1 MTSITTAAGKTQRII
16 IIGGGFAGFWAA
28 AAAARRLDALKT
40 PPAAVHIMLINR
52 DPWHSIRVRN
62 YEADLRDTRIP
73 LADILD
79 PIGVEL
85 ALGEVVAIDTGR
97 QAISLASGATL
108 GYDRLVLASG
118 SALRMPGIKGLH
130 RHAFHVDTFDGGD
143 ALNRHI
149 AALGTRPA
157 SAGRDTVLVIGAGL
171 TGIEAAC
178 EMPGKLTAAGIRNGR
193 VILADAQPHI
203 GSDMGDEARPIIDR
217 ALRELGIEML
227 TGIQVEAVDGQGITL
242 AGGKRIATETLVWSA
257 GVRASPL
264 AAMLPIKL
272 DALGRL
278 RVNPCMQ
285 VEGIAKVLAA
295 GDVAAALLDG
305 VHTSVMSCQHGRP
318 MGRYAGHN
326 AVGDLLGLDMLPL
339 RIERYVTCL
348 DLGPWGALYTEG
360 RDRRVTMAGEDAKRT
375 KQTINRE
382 RIYPPRSRDRRE
394 ILDAAAPIIQ
404 APPLQADTATI
415 MPRHAIELDPRR

>member
-1 MTSITTAAGKTQRII
+1 MQRIVV
-16 IIGGGFAGFWAA
+16 IGGGFAGLWAA
-28 AAAARRLDALKT
+28 AAAARRLDELKS
-40 PPAAVHIMLINR
+40 PSAAVRITLINR

-62 YEADLRDTRIP
+62 YEQDLRDARVP

-85 ALGEVVAIDTGR
+85 VLGEVVAIDPVR
-97 QAISLASGATL
+97 QAIRLASGATHE
-108 GYDRLVLASG
+108 YDRLVVASG
-118 SALRMPGIKGLH
+118 SALVMPAIEGLH
-130 RHAFHVDTFDGGD
+130 QHAFHVDTFNGGD

-149 AALGTRPA
+149 ASLGTRPA

-178 EMPGKLTAAGIRNGR
+178 EMPGKLTTAGIRNGR

-203 GSDMGDEARPIIDR
+203 GSDMGDEARPIIGR

-264 AAMLPIKL
+264 AAMLPVKL
-272 DALGRL
+272 DVLGRL

-285 VEGIAKVLAA
+285 VEDIANVLAA

-318 MGRYAGHN
+318 MGRFAGHN

-360 RDRRVTMAGEDAKRT
+360 WERRLAMAGHDAKTT
-375 KQTINRE
+375 KRTINRE
-382 RIYPPRSRDRRE
+382 RIYPPRSNDRRE
-394 ILDAAAPIIQ
+394 ILDAAAPVLQ
-404 APPLQADTATI
+404 APPLQPGTTA
-415 MPRHAIELDPRR
+415 ANS

>member
-1 MTSITTAAGKTQRII
+1 MQRIVV
-16 IIGGGFAGFWAA
+16 IGGGFAGLWAA
-28 AAAARRLDALKT
+28 AAAARRLDELKS
-40 PPAAVHIMLINR
+40 PSAAVRITLINR

-62 YEADLRDTRIP
+62 YEADLRDTRVP

-85 ALGEVVAIDTGR
+85 VLGEVVEIDPVR
-97 QAISLASGATL
+97 QTIRLGSGANHD
-108 GYDRLVLASG
+108 YDRLVVASG
-118 SALRMPGIKGLH
+118 SALVMPAIEGLH
-130 RHAFHVDTFDGGD
+130 QHAFHVDTFNGGD

-149 AALGTRPA
+149 AALGIRPS

-178 EMPGKLTAAGIRNGR
+178 EMPGKLARAGIRDGR
-193 VILADAQPHI
+193 VILADALPTI
-203 GSDMGDEARPIIDR
+203 GSDMGDEARPIIEG
-217 ALRELGIEML
+217 ALRHLGIEMR
-227 TGIQVEAVDGQGITL
+227 TGIRVKAVDGQGATF
-242 AGGKRIATETLVWSA
+242 ADGKRIATETLVWSA

-264 AAMLPIKL
+264 AAMFAVGL
-272 DALGRL
+272 DALNRL
-278 RVNPCMQ
+278 RVDAYMK
-285 VEGIAKVLAA
+285 VEGVATVFAA
-295 GDVAAALLDG
+295 GDIATAVLDG

-360 RDRRVTMAGEDAKRT
+360 WDRRVTMAGEDAKRT

-404 APPLQADTATI
+404 APPLQAGTATI
-415 MPRHAIELDPRR
+415 MPRHAIELDPRT

>member
-1 MTSITTAAGKTQRII
+1 MQRIVV
-16 IIGGGFAGFWAA
+16 IGGGFAGLWAA
-28 AAAARRLDALKT
+28 AAAARRLDELQS
-40 PPAAVHIMLINR
+40 PAAAVRVTLINR

-62 YEADLRDTRIP
+62 YEQDLRDTRVP

-85 ALGEVVAIDTGR
+85 VLGEVAAIDPVGQTIR
-97 QAISLASGATL
+97 LASGAHHD
-108 GYDRLVLASG
+108 YDRLVVASG
-118 SALRMPGIKGLH
+118 SALVMPNIAGLS

-149 AALGTRPA
+149 AALGTRRP
-157 SAGRDTVLVIGAGL
+157 SAGRDTVLVVGAGL

-178 EMPGKLTAAGIRNGR
+178 EMPDKLARAGLRNGR
-193 VILADAQPHI
+193 VILADAQPTI
-203 GSDMGDEARPIIDR
+203 GSDMGDEARPVIER
-217 ALRELGIEML
+217 ALRDLGIATRTNL
-227 TGIQVEAVDGQGITL
+227 RVDGIDAQGATL
-242 AGGKRIATETLVWSA
+242 ADGTQIATETLVWTA
-257 GVRASPL
+257 GVRPSPL
-264 AAMLPIKL
+264 AAMFAVER

-278 RVNPCMQ
+278 PVDACMK
-285 VEGIAKVLAA
+285 VEGVANVFAA
-295 GDVAAALLDG
+295 GDIATAILDD

-326 AVGDLLGLDMLPL
+326 AVGDLLGQDMLPL

-360 RDRRVTMAGEDAKRT
+360 WDRRLTMAGEDAKKT
-375 KQTINRE
+375 KRTINRE
-382 RIYPPRSRDRRE
+382 RIYPPRSHDRRE

-404 APPLQADTATI
+404 APPLQAGIATT
-415 MPRHAIELDPRR
+415 MEQNAVKPDPRT